1 MTDNHKDKDEESL
14 EEIKTFEYLI
24 VFPVA
29 SSKDFEDYVITD
41 KNFTKSILTGVFLY
55 TEQDIEIASY
65 IRNNYNELDY
75 LTGEWF
81 NLYVLEKPYPS
92 LKSLR
97 KHWKNILT
105 AKLYDFSSIFR
116 WMIGTR
122 PFNKNES
129 YKIADKLGVKSEYF
143 PCLVLLPPLKQLSS
157 EDKLIIPIQEASKEY
172 FRKLFSILK
181 EIVDPSENINKYES
195 VKIRFETMIQYLE
208 ETSQKIHKT
217 TTIEYEFKGIN
228 IFVNNQTTRLNMSNN
243 TTNFN
248 APVGGVQ
255 QGDNNTQNISQTNYL
270 SGEEKQTLAEAAAEI
285 QQLLDQLSKTY
296 SPPSTSNNLKIAT
309 ETIDII
315 EKTPPLKSKV
325 VNALK
330 AGGIEALKELLDN
343 PAVNILMASIEGW
356 NSAE

>member
-1 MTDNHKDKDEESL
+1 
-14 EEIKTFEYLI
+14 
-24 VFPVA
+24 
-29 SSKDFEDYVITD
+29 
-41 KNFTKSILTGVFLY
+41 
-55 TEQDIEIASY
+55 
-65 IRNNYNELDY
+65 
-75 LTGEWF
+75 
-81 NLYVLEKPYPS
+81 
-92 LKSLR
+92 
-97 KHWKNILT
+97 
-105 AKLYDFSSIFR
+105 
-116 WMIGTR
+116 MIGTR

-315 EKTPPLKSKV
+315 EQTPPLKSKV